1 MKKRGRRTKLS
12 QSLQRELCRI
22 IAMPCTI
29 QSALESTGLSTS
41 AFHERIRRGEAGE
54 RHSRNLRKLLCAQGG
69 VGKIRIA
76 RSILDSDDARVK
88 LEYLSRVYPAE
99 FGRRE
104 VVPLPPQPPPP
115 EPSIRF
121 TVHRVPDVD
130 VSWFMELKAKLA
142 AAGIKTD
149 FPVQL
154 EAEKAEPVVGHD
166 VDVVSLRDKRF

>member
-1 MKKRGRRTKLS
+1 MRAR
-12 QSLQRELCRI
+12 
-22 IAMPCTI
+22 
-29 QSALESTGLSTS
+29 
-41 AFHERIRRGEAGE
+41 
-54 RHSRNLRKLLCAQGG
+54 G

-121 TVHRVPDVD
+121 TVHGVPDVD
-130 VSWFMELKAKLA
+130 VSRFMELKAKLA

-166 VDVVSLRDKRF
+166 VDVVSLRDNVDLNGSEPESDLT